1 MRNGCAPIS
10 FIAVSSYRQTLLEK
24 ETSDVMRKLQVD
36 RRNEVKALTQKHRDR
51 DELVRMKREVASSL
65 VGRGVTERL
74 RLAQAFEKRREDLQR
89 QHDLVK
95 TTLQDHRSKVSAGQ
109 CDDDGESVEFL

>member
-1 MRNGCAPIS
+1 MPPAHSASPIIHIS
-10 FIAVSSYRQTLLEK
+10 FRFALQALLEK

-65 VGRGVTERL
+65 VERGVTERL

-95 TTLQDHRSKVSAGQ
+95 TTLQDHRSKVSGF
-109 CDDDGESVEFL
+109 G